1 MNARNS
7 HRDSGKK
14 LPKIKCAE
22 YQWLASCTFGQ
33 ACRTQA
39 TSSFWTGFGSSKLQL
54 LSHQLH
60 SGSGLC
66 LQCASSETRKNAS
79 GSSRG
84 PKFDSGLIPRNFSPC
99 ILGNSNLNKNTNAV
113 AMSTSPRDSLLVE
126 AQGEAQLDGTQKAEE
141 HSPVL
146 NDHKEKEFIV
156 SPVELDGPTIPRER
170 HFSETSSTIA
180 PQVIST
186 TFSGGTVTHTS
197 EWPESTDGRH
207 ELQADKNEPERD
219 TGLVPRGI
227 GTRWSSKTKNQ
238 RIIIVLIVTSIVI
251 TIVLLGSLLGVY
263 IDRHHSNATPNADD
277 FDILLNSQLAAL
289 TFQNV
294 NNMTD
299 KSVFFQLTSS
309 NTLMRAR
316 SNATTNQQW
325 VFENVSQSMI
335 DGGSAIFPKAGTPL
349 VAAAPDAVDVADL
362 ANFWI
367 DLYFMSTSNVPFQIW
382 SWSTPQTD
390 PSKDLLWHQE
400 GLQNYQ
406 VIFDTGFASGTQLA
420 VYRDQCADGCSNSS
434 RLLYQGANRDLMM
447 ADSTVIN
454 WMEWNIT
461 DLSDDV
467 AGMPQLPQL
476 ELNSSIAISR
486 FSPSTG
492 QQPVGMRMY
501 YDVSHQLEEFM
512 LVNGTWNNG
521 T

>member
-1 MNARNS
+1 M
-7 HRDSGKK
+7 
-14 LPKIKCAE
+14 
-22 YQWLASCTFGQ
+22 
-33 ACRTQA
+33 
-39 TSSFWTGFGSSKLQL
+39 
-54 LSHQLH
+54 
-60 SGSGLC
+60 
-66 LQCASSETRKNAS
+66 
-79 GSSRG
+79 
-84 PKFDSGLIPRNFSPC
+84 
-99 ILGNSNLNKNTNAV
+99 
-113 AMSTSPRDSLLVE
+113 AMSTIPRENGFVE
-126 AQGEAQLDGTQKAEE
+126 AQDGVHLDGTPKADGL
-141 HSPVL
+141 SPIFFH
-146 NDHKEKEFIV
+146 NHKEKEFIV

-180 PQVIST
+180 PQVISSS
-186 TFSGGTVTHTS
+186 FSGGTVTHTS
-197 EWPESTDGRH
+197 EFPESTDGRH
-207 ELQADKNEPERD
+207 ELQTDKNESERD

-227 GTRWSSKTKNQ
+227 GTRWSSASKSR
-238 RIIIVLIVTSIVI
+238 RIVIVLIAVSVVVI
-251 TIVLLGSLLGVY
+251 LVLLGALLGVY
-263 IDRHHSNATPNADD
+263 LGRHHSNTTADAFTILPNTK
-277 FDILLNSQLAAL
+277 LAAL
-289 TFQNV
+289 TFQNID
-294 NNMTD
+294 NITD
-299 KSVFFQLTSS
+299 KSVFFQLASS
-309 NTLMRAR
+309 NALMRAR
-316 SNATTNQQW
+316 YNASTSEQW

-349 VAAAPDAVDVADL
+349 VAVAPDAVDTADL

-447 ADSTVIN
+447 ADSTVVN

-467 AGMPQLPQL
+467 VGMPELPQL
-476 ELNSSIAISR
+476 ELNSSIAIAR

-492 QQPVGMRMY
+492 EQPVGMRMY
-501 YDVSHQLEEFM
+501 YDVSHQLEDFM

>member
-1 MNARNS
+1 M
-7 HRDSGKK
+7 
-14 LPKIKCAE
+14 
-22 YQWLASCTFGQ
+22 
-33 ACRTQA
+33 
-39 TSSFWTGFGSSKLQL
+39 
-54 LSHQLH
+54 
-60 SGSGLC
+60 
-66 LQCASSETRKNAS
+66 
-79 GSSRG
+79 
-84 PKFDSGLIPRNFSPC
+84 
-99 ILGNSNLNKNTNAV
+99 SN
-113 AMSTSPRDSLLVE
+113 SPRESHFVE
-126 AQGEAQLDGTQKAEE
+126 AQCGAQLDGIRKAEAQ
-141 HSPVL
+141 SPIL

-186 TFSGGTVTHTS
+186 NFSSGTVTHTS

-207 ELQADKNEPERD
+207 ELQADKNKPDRD

-227 GTRWSSKTKNQ
+227 GTRWSSTSKKR
-238 RIIIVLIVTSIVI
+238 RIVIVLIVAAIVAI
-251 TIVLLGSLLGVY
+251 IVLLGALLGVY
-263 IDRHHSNATPNADD
+263 LGRHRSNANPDKD
-277 FDILLNSQLAAL
+277 VFDILLNSQLAAL
-289 TFQNV
+289 TFQNI

-299 KSVFFQLTSS
+299 KSVFFQLSSS
-309 NTLMRAR
+309 NALMRAR

-325 VFENVSQSMI
+325 VFENVSHSMI

-349 VAAAPDAVDVADL
+349 VAVAPDAVDVADL
-362 ANFWI
+362 ANFWV
-367 DLYFMSTSNVPFQIW
+367 DLYFMSSSNVPFQIW

-447 ADSTVIN
+447 ADSTVVN

-486 FSPSTG
+486 FAPSTG
-492 QQPVGMRMY
+492 EQPVGMRMY

-521 T
+521 TLT